1 MNSTAFRPFLFVL
14 GAMLATM
21 FGTESA
27 QAQNT
32 NTTIQEG
39 RVCINRTFQY
49 GDSNDNAT
57 YQTCEIN
64 INRTV
69 QRGQENR
76 NGAAQRGRH
85 NGNQTHQSRGFK
97 RTGYKPARS
106 THDKPRHHSSKRGR
120 DERRGAGNHD
130 K

>member
-1 MNSTAFRPFLFVL
+1 MNSKAFRPFLLVVGATL
-14 GAMLATM
+14 AAML
-21 FGTESA
+21 GTESA
-27 QAQNT
+27 QAKNT

-49 GDSNDNAT
+49 GDNNDNAT

-76 NGAAQRGRH
+76 NGTAQRGRQ

-97 RTGYKPARS
+97 RTGYNPARS
-106 THDKPRHHSSKRGR
+106 THNKPRPHRSKRGR
-120 DERRGAGNHD
+120 GARRGAGNHD